1 MTSIAAEAL
10 QGLTH
15 LRVVDTA
22 ENPEQVLVQLPRK
35 GKEP

>member
-1 MTSIAAEAL
+1 MTSIRAEAL

-22 ENPEQVLVQLPRK
+22 ENPEQVLV
-35 GKEP
+35 